1 MLSIGSVFVEPRSI
15 LQIVRV
21 PDLIGFPS
29 SSVSVFL
36 PELSGPLAWATVK
49 IVSFSSGF
57 SDDVNF
63 HLLKLEPSQL
73 IV

>member
-1 MLSIGSVFVEPRSI
+1 
-15 LQIVRV
+15 
-21 PDLIGFPS
+21 
-29 SSVSVFL
+29 
-36 PELSGPLAWATVK
+36 LAWPTVK